1 MPISSAIFFVSACL
15 SRLMVLQLDI
25 TFYTMLFKKT
35 ADFFHYNSRCL
46 SYFFQ
51 HFYKNIENLKI
62 SVRYC

>member
-1 MPISSAIFFVSACL
+1 MTISSAIFFVSACF
-15 SRLMVLQLDI
+15 SRLMILQLDI
-25 TFYTMLFKKT
+25 TFYTMRLKKQQI
-35 ADFFHYNSRCL
+35 FFTTIAAVC